1 MECQGLPTPQPTPYK
16 LCPATAA
23 CLPEPTVACSP
34 EPEPEPEPEPT
45 GSAGPACT
53 SNAELD
59 AALETVNGE
68 CCDEPTEDC
77 SGGYP
82 ATCNTGCAAVL
93 RPLQA
98 ACAAFLMAGG
108 KALAPVMHLID
119 AAVATCP
126 AQCEP
131 RPVDTR
137 SADCIAA
144 DRELDEEALCRGWN
158 LHWDANAKTCTGG
171 GGH

>member
-16 LCPATAA
+16 SCPATAA

-144 DRELDEEALCRGWN
+144 DR
-158 LHWDANAKTCTGG
+158 
-171 GGH
+171 